1 MVVRMIDIH
10 SHIIWG
16 VDDGAR
22 NREDSIA
29 MLRLAAETGTTDIV
43 ATPHCDRQYKFDPA
57 VRDERI
63 RELMDATGGVPR
75 IHPGCDFRLSFDN
88 IQIALQEPAR
98 FTINGLRYLLVE
110 FEDVL
115 IPPTTEE
122 IFRRFMER
130 EICPVITHPE
140 RNPILQGSF
149 ERLQSWKQMGCLL
162 QVTAQ
167 CLTDR
172 FGKAAQESAWELL
185 RRGLVHVVASDGHDT
200 GHRPPRLDLARE
212 ILTLEM
218 GADAADLLLV
228 ANPSAILAG
237 QPAWGSAS
245 TAIKLRKK
253 SWFAFWR

>member
-1 MVVRMIDIH
+1 MEVRMIDIH

-122 IFRRFMER
+122 IFRRFMKR

-140 RNPILQGSF
+140 RNPILQRSF

-172 FGKAAQESAWELL
+172 FGKAAQASAWELL
-185 RRGLVHVVASDGHDT
+185 RRGLVDVVASDGHDT
-200 GHRPPRLDLARE
+200 DHRPPRLDLARE
-212 ILTLEM
+212 ILTREM

-228 ANPSAILAG
+228 TNPSAILAG

>member
-1 MVVRMIDIH
+1 MIDIH

-16 VDDGAR
+16 LDDGAQD
-22 NREDSIA
+22 REDSIA

-43 ATPHCDRQYKFDPA
+43 ATPHCDRQFKFDAA

-63 RELMDATGGVPR
+63 RELMDETGGVPR
-75 IHPGCDFRLSFDN
+75 IHPGCDLRLSFDN
-88 IQIALQEPAR
+88 IQVALQYPGR
-98 FTINGLRYLLVE
+98 FTINGLRYLMVE
-110 FEDVL
+110 FDDML

-149 ERLQSWKQMGCLL
+149 ERLQSWKQMGCLF

-172 FGKAAQESAWELL
+172 FGKAAQEAAWELL
-185 RRGLVHVVASDGHDT
+185 RRGLVHVVASDGHDME
-200 GHRPPRLDLARE
+200 HRPPRLDLAGD
-212 ILTLEM
+212 ILTREM
-218 GADAADLLLV
+218 GAEAAELLLV
-228 ANPSAILAG
+228 TNPSAILAG
-237 QPAWGSAS
+237 GTVWGSAVP
-245 TAIKLRKK
+245 AIDLRKK

>member
-1 MVVRMIDIH
+1 MIDIH

-75 IHPGCDFRLSFDN
+75 IHPGCDFQLSFDN

-140 RNPILQGSF
+140 RNPILQRSF

-200 GHRPPRLDLARE
+200 DHRPPRLDLARE
-212 ILTLEM
+212 ILTREM

-228 ANPSAILAG
+228 TNPSAILAG

>member
-1 MVVRMIDIH
+1 MEVRMIDIH

-63 RELMDATGGVPR
+63 HELMDATGGVPR
-75 IHPGCDFRLSFDN
+75 IHPGCDFRLRFDN
-88 IQIALQEPAR
+88 IQAALQEPAR

-130 EICPVITHPE
+130 EICPV
-140 RNPILQGSF
+140 
-149 ERLQSWKQMGCLL
+149 
-162 QVTAQ
+162 
-167 CLTDR
+167 
-172 FGKAAQESAWELL
+172 
-185 RRGLVHVVASDGHDT
+185 
-200 GHRPPRLDLARE
+200 
-212 ILTLEM
+212 TLI
-218 GADAADLLLV
+218 
-228 ANPSAILAG
+228 PSATRFCKAPSNGCKAG
-237 QPAWGSAS
+237 SRWVACS
-245 TAIKLRKK
+245 K
-253 SWFAFWR
+253 